1 MTRRRLVRIVV
12 ATAIASGACTG
23 GPDRLS
29 HDDFIERGDELC
41 AGYNQASARLLV
53 QINDEDS
60 RAQGVA
66 TLAAAAPVLTELAAA
81 LSGHAR
87 ELDQLTAPK
96 DAEEAFTA
104 ALVILRRGAA
114 ALANAAE
121 GAAAGDLDRA
131 QRSFEV
137 YSEATDAVGAWA
149 ATYGFRSCGRRNAL
163 EETEQADVE
172 GPPLAHAELEAFC
185 TELDH
190 FVDALANLSPKTTPE
205 ELESELVDLAV
216 QAAAL
221 ADLPPPG
228 AGSALAEARATL
240 EAVTKEAAELDF
252 DLGAGGID
260 GVLTPLASASATLEV
275 RVFGLG
281 ACSGQ

>member
-1 MTRRRLVRIVV
+1 MRRGQLVRIVV
-12 ATAIASGACTG
+12 ATAIANCACSG

-29 HDDFIERGDELC
+29 RDAFIERGDELC
-41 AGYNQASARLLV
+41 AGYNQTSARLLV

-60 RAQGVA
+60 QAQGAA

-81 LSGHAR
+81 LADHAR
-87 ELDQLTAPK
+87 ELDRLVAPK
-96 DAEEAFTA
+96 DAEAAFMA
-104 ALVILRRGAA
+104 ALVVLRRGAD
-114 ALANAAE
+114 ALAEAAA

-137 YSEATDAVGAWA
+137 YSEATDAAGAWA
-149 ATYGFRSCGRRNAL
+149 ATYGFRSCGRRDAL

-172 GPPLAHAELEAFC
+172 GPPLAPEELEKFC

-190 FVDALANLSPKTTPE
+190 FVGALAKLSPRTTPD
-205 ELESELVDLAV
+205 ELESELVDLGV

-240 EAVTKEAAELDF
+240 KAVTKEAAELDF
-252 DLGAGGID
+252 DLGAGGTD
-260 GVLTPLASASATLEV
+260 SVLAPLASASATLEV